1 MGWSIAV
8 KPGSLFTLVLSTL
21 TLAKH
26 MKLLPKKLNALA
38 VVLPFLMVGQTFAQ
52 SPEEMPPITPP
63 PPADLPPAE
72 PPPQELP
79 PFDDYLPEPA
89 EAETPPPPG
98 NTVPEGQSMAEQE
111 PVPVVIPAIDKAS
124 GAYQLTDASLNDV
137 FQLLAENANRQ
148 YFHNPR
154 IASEEYRVTGR
165 LMSGDP
171 LGKMEE
177 LAFQYGLEMYEKG
190 NTVYALTKDQM
201 TDLPSKEWH
210 YQLRY
215 LRPSDIEGIK
225 NMVQPYLSPGTGL
238 VNYEPKTNTVVVID
252 TPQRI
257 ERVENFFK
265 AVDKPQGQ
273 IVVEVKILSVNSTA
287 VSRLGT
293 NWASTLGSTGL
304 GLGAIAD
311 LSSLFGV
318 TSSAATASA
327 TGGTGSD
334 SNFVLSP
341 FELNGVIRALNEG
354 SLVNQ
359 KSNPVVITEDNEQAV
374 ISIIDR
380 VPILTSTA
388 TNGTGGTTITE
399 EVRYTVDESDPVGD
413 PATTREIG
421 ITVAVTPSLLPDGTI
436 RLKMRPRS
444 AQVVEEIEGITGNRY
459 PRVAESTIDTIARI
473 PNGHSLL
480 IGGFY
485 SEVTS
490 KDGNKVPFLGDIPLL
505 NFFFK
510 SRENQKES
518 SSLIFVVT
526 PTSYSPEDEAR
537 NYAMNKRLN
546 ETLSLKPHHESI
558 NPQAP
563 GPAHEA
569 DYCRTMQAIRRD
581 LGRQVKNTRR

>member
-1 MGWSIAV
+1 
-8 KPGSLFTLVLSTL
+8 
-21 TLAKH
+21 
-26 MKLLPKKLNALA
+26 MKLPKLLQPTLQALA
-38 VVLPFLMVGQTFAQ
+38 VSMPLIALPLSAQT
-52 SPEEMPPITPP
+52 PDEMPPPT
-63 PPADLPPAE
+63 A
-72 PPPQELP
+72 PPQAEELP
-79 PFDDYLPEPA
+79 PFDDYLPEP
-89 EAETPPPPG
+89 PPLEPSPAPPAQTAPTG
-98 NTVPEGQSMAEQE
+98 AAQVVPAGQPMVEEQM
-111 PVPVVIPAIDKAS
+111 PAAAPAIDKTS

-154 IASEEYRVTGR
+154 IASEEFRVTGR

-215 LRPSDIEGIK
+215 LRPSDIERIK

-238 VNYEPKTNTVVVID
+238 VSYEPKTNTVIVID

-257 ERVENFFK
+257 ERVENFFS

-293 NWASTLGSTGL
+293 NWQSTLGASGL

-311 LSSLFGV
+311 LSQLFGV
-318 TSSAATASA
+318 TSSVATATA
-327 TGGTGSD
+327 TTGSSGS

-359 KSNPVVITEDNEQAV
+359 KSNPVVITENNEQAI

-380 VPILTSTA
+380 VPIITSTA
-388 TNGTGGTTITE
+388 TQGTGGTTLTE
-399 EVRYTVDESDPVGD
+399 QVRYTVDESDPVGD

-421 ITVAVTPSLLPDGTI
+421 VTVAVTPSLLRDGTI
-436 RLKMRPRS
+436 RLDMRPRS
-444 AQVVEEIEGITGNRY
+444 AAVVEQVEGVTGNVY
-459 PRVAESTIDTIARI
+459 PRVAESTISTIARI
-473 PNGHSLL
+473 PDGHSLL

-490 KDGNKVPFLGDIPLL
+490 NDDNKVPFFGDIPIL
-505 NFFFK
+505 NFLFK
-510 SRENQKES
+510 SEDHQKES

-526 PTSYSPEDEAR
+526 PTSYMPEDQAR
-537 NYAMNKRLN
+537 NYATTQRLSQS
-546 ETLSLKPHHESI
+546 LSIRPDHASI
-558 NPQAP
+558 NPAAP

-569 DYCRTMQAIRRD
+569 DYCRTMRAIRSD
-581 LGRQVKNTRR
+581 LNREVNNTRR

>member
-1 MGWSIAV
+1 
-8 KPGSLFTLVLSTL
+8 
-21 TLAKH
+21 
-26 MKLLPKKLNALA
+26 MKLLSKPFKTLAVFLPIALA
-38 VVLPFLMVGQTFAQ
+38 LPATAQ
-52 SPEEMPPITPP
+52 SPE
-63 PPADLPPAE
+63 DLPPARPNAPTE
-72 PPPQELP
+72 LPEQVPPREELPPVQPQELP

-89 EAETPPPPG
+89 AAEAVPPPSG
-98 NTVPEGQSMAEQE
+98 NTVPEGVPMEEQ
-111 PVPVVIPAIDKAS
+111 VPDAVPAIDKSS

-165 LMSGDP
+165 LIPGDP

-225 NMVQPYLSPGTGL
+225 NMVQPYLSPGTGI

-273 IVVEVKILSVNSTA
+273 IVVEVKILSVNSSA

-311 LSSLFGV
+311 LSQLFGV
-318 TSSAATASA
+318 TSAAATAT
-327 TGGTGSD
+327 TGGSSSSD

-354 SLVNQ
+354 SLVDQ

-380 VPILTSTA
+380 VPIITTTA
-388 TNGTGGTTITE
+388 TQGTGVNTLTE
-399 EVRYTVDESDPVGD
+399 EVRYVVDESDPVGD
-413 PATTREIG
+413 PSETREIG
-421 ITVAVTPSLLPDGTI
+421 VTVSVTPSLLPDGTI

-444 AQVVEEIEGITGNRY
+444 AQVVEEVEGVTGNRY

-485 SEVTS
+485 SEVKTQD
-490 KDGNKVPFLGDIPLL
+490 KNKIPLLGDIPFL
-505 NFFFK
+505 NFLFK
-510 SRENQKES
+510 SKAHQKES
-518 SSLIFVVT
+518 ASLIFVVT
-526 PTSYSPEDEAR
+526 PTAYSPEDEAKNFATHQRLTR
-537 NYAMNKRLN
+537 N
-546 ETLSLKPHHESI
+546 LSIRPGHDSI
-558 NPQAP
+558 NPHAP

-569 DYCRTMQAIRRD
+569 DYCRTVRAIRHDLNRD
-581 LGRQVKNTRR
+581 VKNTRR

>member
-1 MGWSIAV
+1 
-8 KPGSLFTLVLSTL
+8 
-21 TLAKH
+21 
-26 MKLLPKKLNALA
+26 MKLLPLYIKTIVVALPMALA
-38 VVLPFLMVGQTFAQ
+38 LPLSAQ
-52 SPEEMPPITPP
+52 SSEE
-63 PPADLPPAE
+63 LPLTE
-72 PPPQELP
+72 TTSEELP
-79 PFDDYLPEPA
+79 PFDEYLPEPA
-89 EAETPPPPG
+89 QTEAVPPPAPAGSTAAPG
-98 NTVPEGQSMAEQE
+98 SEAIPEGVPLEEQIPE
-111 PVPVVIPAIDKAS
+111 QVPAIDKSS

-154 IASEEYRVTGR
+154 IASDEFRVTGR
-165 LMSGDP
+165 LTPGDP

-177 LAFQYGLEMYEKG
+177 LAFQYGIEMYQKG

-215 LRPSDIEGIK
+215 LRPSDIEVIK

-265 AVDKPQGQ
+265 SVDKPQGQ

-287 VSRLGT
+287 AANLGT
-293 NWASTLGSTGL
+293 DWSATFGQL
-304 GLGAIAD
+304 GLDLGAVAD

-318 TSSAATASA
+318 TSSVGSVAGATS
-327 TGGTGSD
+327 SN
-334 SNFVLSP
+334 SNFVLDP
-341 FELNGVIRALNEG
+341 FQLSGVIRALNEG
-354 SLVNQ
+354 NLVNQ
-359 KSNPVVITEDNEQAV
+359 KSNPVVITEDNEQAI

-380 VPILTSTA
+380 VPILTTDIS
-388 TNGTGGTTITE
+388 NSGGTDGTITVTE

-421 ITVAVTPSLLPDGTI
+421 ITLAVTPSLLRDGTI

-444 AQVVEEIEGITGNRY
+444 AQVVEEITGVSGNVY

-473 PNGHSLL
+473 PDGHSLL

-485 SEVTS
+485 SEVTTEG
-490 KDGNKVPFLGDIPLL
+490 GNKVPFFGDIPLL
-505 NFFFK
+505 NFLFK
-510 SRENQKES
+510 NETNSKES

-537 NYAMNKRLN
+537 NYATTQRLRGD
-546 ETLSLKPHHESI
+546 LSLRSDHNSV
-558 NPQAP
+558 NPAAP
-563 GPAHEA
+563 GAAHEA
-569 DYCRTMQAIRRD
+569 DYSRTMRAIRSD
-581 LGRQVKNTRR
+581 LSRGVERTKQ

>member
-1 MGWSIAV
+1 
-8 KPGSLFTLVLSTL
+8 
-21 TLAKH
+21 
-26 MKLLPKKLNALA
+26 MKLPKLLKPSLQALA
-38 VVLPFLMVGQTFAQ
+38 VSVPLVVVLPLSAQ
-52 SPEEMPPITPP
+52 NSEEVPPP
-63 PPADLPPAE
+63 PPASESAE
-72 PPPQELP
+72 ELP
-79 PFDDYLPEPA
+79 PFDDYLPEPPPKVDVA
-89 EAETPPPPG
+89 VPPPSPSSG
-98 NTVPEGQSMAEQE
+98 AVPEGLPLEQE
-111 PVPVVIPAIDKAS
+111 PVEVVPAIDRTS
-124 GAYQLTDASLNDV
+124 GAYQLTDARLNDV
-137 FQLLAENANRQ
+137 FELLAEKANRQ

-154 IASEEYRVTGR
+154 IASEEFRVNGR
-165 LMSGDP
+165 ILPGDP
-171 LGKMEE
+171 LGRMEE

-190 NTVYALTKDQM
+190 STVYALTKDQM

-210 YQLRY
+210 YRLRY
-215 LRPSDIEGIK
+215 LRPSDIEGIR

-273 IVVEVKILSVNSTA
+273 IVVEIKILSVNSSA
-287 VSRLGT
+287 VARLGT
-293 NWASTLGSTGL
+293 DWSATLGSTGL
-304 GLGAIAD
+304 GLNAISD
-311 LSSLFGV
+311 LSQLFGV
-318 TSSAATASA
+318 GSLAGVGATGAGATGAGTSS
-327 TGGTGSD
+327 SD

-354 SLVNQ
+354 SLVDQ

-380 VPILTSTA
+380 VPIITSTA
-388 TNGTGGTTITE
+388 TQGTGGTTTTE

-421 ITVAVTPSLLPDGTI
+421 VTVAVTPSLLPDGTI

-444 AQVVEEIEGITGNRY
+444 AAVVEEVQGVTGNVY

-485 SEVTS
+485 SEAVS
-490 KDGNKVPFLGDIPLL
+490 KNGTKVPFFGDIPVL
-505 NFFFK
+505 NFLFK
-510 SRENQKES
+510 NKERSKES

-537 NYAMNKRLN
+537 NYATTQRLSKS
-546 ETLSLKPHHESI
+546 LSLQPGYETI
-558 NPQAP
+558 NPAAP

-569 DYCRTMQAIRRD
+569 DYCRTMRAIRSD
-581 LGRQVKNTRR
+581 LNREVKNIRR

>member
-1 MGWSIAV
+1 
-8 KPGSLFTLVLSTL
+8 
-21 TLAKH
+21 
-26 MKLLPKKLNALA
+26 MKLLPKKLKTLA
-38 VVLPFLMVGQTFAQ
+38 VVLPLAMALPLFAQ
-52 SPEEMPPITPP
+52 SPEEI
-63 PPADLPPAE
+63 PPAGQPSDQLPPAQ
-72 PPPQELP
+72 PPSEELP

-89 EAETPPPPG
+89 QVEAPPADP
-98 NTVPEGQSMAEQE
+98 NTVPEG
-111 PVPVVIPAIDKAS
+111 VPMEEKLPEVVPAIDKSS

-154 IASEEYRVTGR
+154 IASEEFRVTGR
-165 LMSGDP
+165 LIPGDP
-171 LGKMEE
+171 IGKMEE

-215 LRPSDIEGIK
+215 LRPSDIEAIK
-225 NMVQPYLSPGTGL
+225 NMVLPYLSPGTGI

-273 IVVEVKILSVNSTA
+273 IVVEVKILSVNSSA

-293 NWASTLGSTGL
+293 SWASTLGSTGL

-318 TSSAATASA
+318 TSSSATAATAGASA
-327 TGGTGSD
+327 SD

-380 VPILTSTA
+380 VPIITSTA

-444 AQVVEEIEGITGNRY
+444 AQVVDEIVGITGNRY

-490 KDGNKVPFLGDIPLL
+490 KDGTKVPFFGDIPFL
-505 NFFFK
+505 NFLFK
-510 SRENQKES
+510 SKENSKES

-537 NYAMNKRLN
+537 NYATTQRL
-546 ETLSLKPHHESI
+546 TQALSVRPHHDSV
-558 NPQAP
+558 NPAAP

-569 DYCRTMQAIRRD
+569 DYCRTMRAIRHD
-581 LGRQVKNTRR
+581 LGRDKQNARR

>member
-1 MGWSIAV
+1 
-8 KPGSLFTLVLSTL
+8 
-21 TLAKH
+21 
-26 MKLLPKKLNALA
+26 MKLLPNKLKTLA
-38 VVLPFLMVGQTFAQ
+38 VVLPLAIALPLFAQ
-52 SPEEMPPITPP
+52 SPEE
-63 PPADLPPAE
+63 LPPARTNDE
-72 PPPQELP
+72 TLPPIEAPPQELP

-89 EAETPPPPG
+89 QVDVPPPAT
-98 NTVPEGQSMAEQE
+98 NTIPEGVPMEQKANAPAAPE
-111 PVPVVIPAIDKAS
+111 VVPAIDKSS
-124 GAYQLTDASLNDV
+124 GAYQLTDANLNDV

-154 IASEEYRVTGR
+154 IASEEFRVTGR
-165 LMSGDP
+165 LTPGDP
-171 LGKMEE
+171 LGKMEQ
-177 LAFQYGLEMYEKG
+177 LAFQYGIEMYEKG

-210 YQLRY
+210 YRLRY

-225 NMVQPYLSPGTGL
+225 NMVLPYLSPGTGI

-257 ERVENFFK
+257 ERVQSWFE
-265 AVDKPQGQ
+265 AIDRPQGQ

-293 NWASTLGSTGL
+293 NWSSTLGASGL
-304 GLGAIAD
+304 SLSAISD
-311 LSSLFGV
+311 LSSLFGASSGQIID
-318 TSSAATASA
+318 TST
-327 TGGTGSD
+327 TGAED

-341 FELNGVIRALNEG
+341 FELNSVIRALNEG

-380 VPILTSTA
+380 VPIITSTA
-388 TNGTGGTTITE
+388 TQGTGGTTITE
-399 EVRYTVDESDPVGD
+399 EVRYRVDESDEVGN

-444 AQVVEEIEGITGNRY
+444 AQVVEQIEGVTGNVY
-459 PRVAESTIDTIARI
+459 PRVSESTIETTARI

-480 IGGFY
+480 VGGFY
-485 SEVTS
+485 SEVDS
-490 KDGNKVPFLGDIPLL
+490 KDNTKVPFFGDIPLL
-505 NFFFK
+505 NFLFK
-510 SRENQKES
+510 SKETTKES
-518 SSLIFVVT
+518 ASLIFVVT
-526 PTSYSPEDEAR
+526 PTSYSPESEAR
-537 NYAMNKRLN
+537 NYATTKRLQQ
-546 ETLSLKPHHESI
+546 TLSLRSGHESV
-558 NPQAP
+558 NPAAP

-569 DYCRTMQAIRRD
+569 DYCRTMRAIRSDLDRD
-581 LGRQVKNTRR
+581 VNNTRR

>member
-1 MGWSIAV
+1 
-8 KPGSLFTLVLSTL
+8 
-21 TLAKH
+21 
-26 MKLLPKKLNALA
+26 MKLLPNKLKTLA
-38 VVLPFLMVGQTFAQ
+38 VVLPLAMALPLIAQ
-52 SPEEMPPITPP
+52 SPDE
-63 PPADLPPAE
+63 LPPARSAE
-72 PPPQELP
+72 EQLPPIEAPPQELP

-89 EAETPPPPG
+89 EVELPPAET
-98 NTVPEGQSMAEQE
+98 TTIPEG
-111 PVPVVIPAIDKAS
+111 VPMREKAAAPAQAQAPAAAPEAVPAIDKSS
-124 GAYQLTDASLNDV
+124 GAYQLTDANLNDV

-165 LMSGDP
+165 LTPGDP

-177 LAFQYGLEMYEKG
+177 LAFQYGIEMYEKG

-210 YQLRY
+210 YRLRY

-225 NMVQPYLSPGTGL
+225 NMVQPYLSPGTGI

-257 ERVENFFK
+257 ERVENWFK
-265 AVDKPQGQ
+265 EIDRPQGQ

-287 VSRLGT
+287 VSRLGV
-293 NWASTLGSTGL
+293 NWSSTLGATGL
-304 GLGAIAD
+304 DLGAISD
-311 LSSLFGV
+311 LSSLFGASSGEIID
-318 TSSAATASA
+318 TSTTSA
-327 TGGTGSD
+327 SD

-341 FELNGVIRALNEG
+341 FELNGVLRALNEG

-380 VPILTSTA
+380 VPIITSTS
-388 TNGTGGTTITE
+388 TQGTGGTTITE
-399 EVRYTVDESDPVGD
+399 EVRYTVDQSDPVGD

-421 ITVAVTPSLLPDGTI
+421 ITVAVTPSILSDGTI

-444 AQVVEEIEGITGNRY
+444 AQVVEQIEGVTGNVY
-459 PRVAESTIDTIARI
+459 PRVSESTIETIARI

-485 SEVTS
+485 SEVDS
-490 KDGNKVPFLGDIPLL
+490 KDDTKVPFFGDIPLL
-505 NFFFK
+505 NFLFK
-510 SRENQKES
+510 SKETSKES
-518 SSLIFVVT
+518 ASLIFVVT
-526 PTSYSPEDEAR
+526 PTSYLPENEAR
-537 NYAMNKRLN
+537 NYATSQRLQQK
-546 ETLSLKPHHESI
+546 LSLRKNHESI
-558 NPQAP
+558 NPAAP

-569 DYCRTMQAIRRD
+569 DYCRTMRAIRSDLSRD
-581 LGRQVKNTRR
+581 VQNTRR

>member
-1 MGWSIAV
+1 
-8 KPGSLFTLVLSTL
+8 
-21 TLAKH
+21 
-26 MKLLPKKLNALA
+26 MKLLPNKLKTLA
-38 VVLPFLMVGQTFAQ
+38 VVLPLAMALPLFAQ
-52 SPEEMPPITPP
+52 SPDELPPTRTNEETLPPIEA
-63 PPADLPPAE
+63 PA
-72 PPPQELP
+72 QELP

-89 EAETPPPPG
+89 EVELPPVESPTSIPEGVPMPDKADVPPAAAD
-98 NTVPEGQSMAEQE
+98 VPEA
-111 PVPVVIPAIDKAS
+111 VPAIDKSS
-124 GAYQLTDASLNDV
+124 GAYQLTDANLNDV

-165 LMSGDP
+165 LTPGDP

-177 LAFQYGLEMYEKG
+177 LAFQYGIEMYEKG

-210 YQLRY
+210 YRLRY
-215 LRPSDIEGIK
+215 LRPSDIEAIK
-225 NMVQPYLSPGTGL
+225 NMVQPYLSPGTGI

-257 ERVENFFK
+257 ERVENWFK
-265 AVDKPQGQ
+265 EIDRPQGQ

-287 VSRLGT
+287 VARLGT
-293 NWASTLGSTGL
+293 NWASTLGATGL
-304 GLGAIAD
+304 DLGAIAD

-318 TSSAATASA
+318 SSGSGGLTASS
-327 TGGTGSD
+327 GN

-380 VPILTSTA
+380 VPIITSTA
-388 TNGTGGTTITE
+388 TQGTGGITTTE
-399 EVRYTVDESDPVGD
+399 EVRYTVDESDPVGN

-444 AQVVEEIEGITGNRY
+444 AQVVEQIEGVTGNVY
-459 PRVAESTIDTIARI
+459 PRVSEATIDTIARI

-485 SEVTS
+485 SEVDS
-490 KDGNKVPFLGDIPLL
+490 KDKTKVPFFGDIPFL
-505 NFFFK
+505 NFLFK
-510 SRENQKES
+510 SKETSKES
-518 SSLIFVVT
+518 ASLIFVVT
-526 PTSYSPEDEAR
+526 PTSYSPENEAR
-537 NYAMNKRLN
+537 NYATTQRLQQK
-546 ETLSLKPHHESI
+546 LSLRSDHESI
-558 NPQAP
+558 NPAAP

-569 DYCRTMQAIRRD
+569 DYCRTMRAIRSDLSRD
-581 LGRQVKNTRR
+581 VENTRR

>member
-1 MGWSIAV
+1 
-8 KPGSLFTLVLSTL
+8 
-21 TLAKH
+21 
-26 MKLLPKKLNALA
+26 MKTLA
-38 VVLPFLMVGQTFAQ
+38 VVLPLATALPLFAQ
-52 SPEEMPPITPP
+52 SPEE
-63 PPADLPPAE
+63 LPPAQPSTE
-72 PPPQELP
+72 ELP

-89 EAETPPPPG
+89 AVEVEMPPAE
-98 NTVPEGQSMAEQE
+98 NNSVPEGMPMEEQI
-111 PVPVVIPAIDKAS
+111 PVAVPAIEKAS

-137 FQLLAENANRQ
+137 FQLLAEEANRQ

-154 IASEEYRVTGR
+154 IGSDEYKVTGR
-165 LMSGDP
+165 LIPGDP
-171 LGKMEE
+171 LSKMEE

-215 LRPSDIEGIK
+215 LRPSDIEVIK
-225 NMVQPYLSPGTGL
+225 NLVTPYLSPGTGL
-238 VNYEPKTNTVVVID
+238 VNFEPKTRTVVVID

-257 ERVENFFK
+257 ERVENFFRQ
-265 AVDKPQGQ
+265 VDKPQGQ
-273 IVVEVKILSVNSTA
+273 IVVEVKILSVNSSA

-293 NWASTLGSTGL
+293 NWSSTLGSNGL

-318 TSSAATASA
+318 TSSSA
-327 TGGTGSD
+327 TGTTGTSSTGD

-354 SLVNQ
+354 NLVNQ

-380 VPILTSTA
+380 VPIITSETSQ
-388 TNGTGGTTITE
+388 GTGGTTITE

-413 PATTREIG
+413 PASTREIG

-444 AQVVEEIEGITGNRY
+444 AQVVEQVEGVTGNRY

-485 SEVTS
+485 SEATS
-490 KDGNKVPFLGDIPLL
+490 KDGTKVPLFGDVPLL
-505 NFFFK
+505 NFLFK
-510 SRENQKES
+510 SKNTSRES

-537 NYAMNKRLN
+537 NYATTQRLSRS
-546 ETLSLKPHHESI
+546 LSLPAGHQSI
-558 NPQAP
+558 NPLEP

-569 DYCRTMQAIRRD
+569 DYCRTMRAIRRD
-581 LGRQVKNTRR
+581 LSRESESFRR